1 MGFSDSHCHLDGY
14 QPGLLAQ
21 VLEQARAEQV
31 DIMVS
36 MGMDL
41 ESSSETIRLARSH
54 QGVLAAVGIH
64 PWNAVSPTEDVR
76 AQLRELAGR
85 EDVVAL
91 GEVGLDYARSPET
104 REVQKELLTYE
115 LSLARQLGLPVNIH
129 CREAHQDMM
138 GILRGEAGSGVKGA
152 IHGFSDDRAA
162 LKDWLDLGF
171 YVSIGV
177 RGFVTDETSSLHHVV
192 GEVPLDRLLT
202 ETDSSGRG
210 EISGPADVVLVVD
223 RLASV
228 MRVNAKELA
237 DTATENLR
245 RLLER

>member
-21 VLEQARAEQV
+21 VLEQARAQQV
-31 DIMVS
+31 DIIVS
-36 MGMDL
+36 MAMDL
-41 ESSSETIRLARSH
+41 ESSAETVRLARTH

-64 PWNAVSPTEDVR
+64 PWNAVSPTEDIR
-76 AQLRELAGR
+76 SRLRKLAGR

-104 REVQKELLTYE
+104 REVQKELLEYE
-115 LSLARQLGLPVNIH
+115 LVLARQLGLPVNIH

-138 GILRGEAGSGVKGA
+138 EILRGEAGAGIKGA
-152 IHGFSDDRAA
+152 IHGFSGDRAE

-177 RGFVTDETSSLHHVV
+177 RGFVTDATSPLHGVV
-192 GEVPLDRLLT
+192 GDIPVDRLLT

-210 EISGPADVVLVVD
+210 ALGGPAEVVLVVD
-223 RLASV
+223 KLASV
-228 MRVNAKELA
+228 RGVNAKELA
-237 DTATENLR
+237 DAATENLR
-245 RLLER
+245 RLLAR

>member
-1 MGFSDSHCHLDGY
+1 MAYSDSHCHLDGY
-14 QPGLLAQ
+14 QPELLART
-21 VLEQARAEQV
+21 LEQARAEQV
-31 DIMVS
+31 DIIVA
-36 MGMDL
+36 MGMNL
-41 ESSSETIRLARSH
+41 ESSAVTVGLARSH
-54 QGVLAAVGIH
+54 REVLAAVGIH
-64 PWNAVSPTEDVR
+64 PWNAVSPTEDIR
-76 AQLRELAGR
+76 ARLRELADT

-115 LSLARQLGLPVNIH
+115 LSLAQELDLPVSIH

-138 GILRGEAGSGVKGA
+138 GILRGEAGSGVRGA
-152 IHGFSDDRAA
+152 IHGFSGDRAE

-177 RGFVTDETSSLHHVV
+177 RGFVTDETSPLHHVV
-192 GEVPLDRLLT
+192 GDIPLDRLLT

-210 EISGPADVVLVVD
+210 DIAGPADVALVVG

-228 MRVNAKELA
+228 MRVDAKELG